1 MMDFLQ
7 YTSGYD
13 YIILNGMF
21 DNSKG
26 GAIYY
31 IGLLLNE
38 QSNRRAIID
47 CLIGNVLA
55 WQEILDGSTTQ
66 EESIQF
72 RERQMGSI
80 GGLSKLKLTMEWYIK
95 EMSGVDNTEMCYLH
109 CTRF

>member
-1 MMDFLQ
+1 MDFLQ

-21 DNSKG
+21 GNSKG

-47 CLIGNVLA
+47 CLIGNGCACVA
-55 WQEILDGSTTQ
+55 RNFGWECYSG
-66 EESIQF
+66 
-72 RERQMGSI
+72 RE
-80 GGLSKLKLTMEWYIK
+80 YP
-95 EMSGVDNTEMCYLH
+95 V
-109 CTRF
+109 